1 MFLATNTWH
10 WVSLNV
16 LLCVRDFIPDS
27 SNSCMEGNQVSSQRK
42 RKEPA
47 RELLPLLVQNS
58 FLPRF
63 GGERVFLNAGLS
75 QTPSLN

>member
-1 MFLATNTWH
+1 MFLAISTWH

-27 SNSCMEGNQVSSQRK
+27 SNSCMEGNQVSLQRK

-47 RELLPLLVQNS
+47 QGVVTPPYPKQLSSQ
-58 FLPRF
+58 F
-63 GGERVFLNAGLS
+63 GWGGVFFSTQA
-75 QTPSLN
+75 